1 MNINKSFSIA
11 IFFILASLL
20 SAQSNIPENPEDISP
35 LLIGEKLPD
44 CNLINEEGE
53 IINLTEQIKKKN
65 TVLVFYR
72 GGWCPYC
79 NLQLSGLATSEADII
94 KLGYQIIAVSP
105 DDYTNLKPTVNK
117 NKVNYNL
124 YSDPDGKFIKDVGIA
139 FTISAKTKKNISK
152 KTIGEAS
159 DILPVPTVLVV
170 NTEGEILFEYISP
183 NYKQRISSELLL
195 AVLRNLN

>member
-20 SAQSNIPENPEDISP
+20 SAQSNIPESPEDISP

-44 CNLINEEGE
+44 CNLVNEKGE
-53 IINLTEQIKKKN
+53 VINLTEQIKKKN

-72 GGWCPYC
+72 GSWCPYC

-139 FTISAKTKKNISK
+139 FTTSPKTKNYISK
-152 KTIGEAS
+152 KTTGKTSE
-159 DILPVPTVLVV
+159 ILPVPTVLVV